1 MFTNVTIRMKLYV
14 SFFMLAVL
22 ILGLGSVAWFTMR
35 QTADMARGV
44 ADANRMVKL
53 LLESRRQEK
62 NFIIR
67 GDKLYVD
74 RVAKDVSEILT
85 IAEDM
90 KQRTADIEELAL
102 LNEVITS
109 SKAYGDAFIG
119 LVELTKQKSREQADM
134 TASAWQIAAMA
145 AESQKT
151 SLSAGDLLTAR
162 IFGELEENAITFIR
176 ALYDALTGTGASD
189 TTANKA
195 LEALD
200 GIDISALRSTEALAA
215 AATQARSYLSRFQ
228 KTSSTLKETDK
239 ALVTAA
245 RKVIALCDD
254 YLARQ
259 QTAMAEQT
267 SWTEI
272 LLAGAAGLAI
282 LIACLATLTIP
293 PAISRSIH
301 DGISFAES
309 MAGGD
314 LTRDMAIRQQD
325 EIGLLAGSLNAM
337 TGRLRQTLSS
347 VQVSSENVVSGST
360 QLSATSDLL
369 AQGATEQAASVE
381 EVASTM
387 DQMSAAIN
395 NNTDHAKTTEKIAK
409 ETAKNA
415 RRGGEAM
422 AETTAA
428 MREIADKIS
437 IIEDIARQTNLLA
450 LNAAIEAARAGDHGK
465 GFAVVAAEVR
475 KLAEHSREAAGEI
488 SELSERSVGIADE
501 AGAIMSQIIP
511 DIQQTAQLVQEIAAS
526 CVEQSHGAGQISIAM
541 RHLDQ
546 VVQQNAAAA
555 EQMASTSEELSAQAS
570 ALQSSIA
577 FFRIG
582 DPGTEPAAPSEA
594 HWEPTQVSRNI
605 ETSYMGEEY
614 RMAPVVASSNDEY
627 VKF

>member
-1 MFTNVTIRMKLYV
+1 
-14 SFFMLAVL
+14 
-22 ILGLGSVAWFTMR
+22 
-35 QTADMARGV
+35 
-44 ADANRMVKL
+44 
-53 LLESRRQEK
+53 
-62 NFIIR
+62 
-67 GDKLYVD
+67 
-74 RVAKDVSEILT
+74 
-85 IAEDM
+85 
-90 KQRTADIEELAL
+90 
-102 LNEVITS
+102 
-109 SKAYGDAFIG
+109 
-119 LVELTKQKSREQADM
+119 
-134 TASAWQIAAMA
+134 
-145 AESQKT
+145 
-151 SLSAGDLLTAR
+151 
-162 IFGELEENAITFIR
+162 
-176 ALYDALTGTGASD
+176 
-189 TTANKA
+189 
-195 LEALD
+195 
-200 GIDISALRSTEALAA
+200 
-215 AATQARSYLSRFQ
+215 
-228 KTSSTLKETDK
+228 
-239 ALVTAA
+239 
-245 RKVIALCDD
+245 
-254 YLARQ
+254 
-259 QTAMAEQT
+259 MAEQT

>member
-1 MFTNVTIRMKLYV
+1 
-14 SFFMLAVL
+14 MLAVL

-215 AATQARSYLSRFQ
+215 AATQARSYLSMFQ

-360 QLSATSDLL
+360 QLSATSELL

>member
-1 MFTNVTIRMKLYV
+1 MKLYV